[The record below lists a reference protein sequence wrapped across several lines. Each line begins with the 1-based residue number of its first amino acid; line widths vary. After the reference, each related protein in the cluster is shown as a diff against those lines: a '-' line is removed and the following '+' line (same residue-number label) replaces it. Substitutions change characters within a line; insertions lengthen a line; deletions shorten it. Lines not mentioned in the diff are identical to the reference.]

1 MVIFSFNDKGGLR
14 TMLPSAPRSAAAWA
28 AFAGPRAPPPPY
40 PFSGAAR
47 AFLAL
52 LPLCGFSG
60 SGVGALPLGAP
71 RLRTLL
77 GRVL

>member
-1 MVIFSFNDKGGLR
+1 MF
-14 TMLPSAPRSAAAWA
+14 PSAPRSAAAWA
-28 AFAGPRAPPPPY
+28 AFAGPRAPPPPPY
-40 PFSGAAR
+40 PFSGAAH
-47 AFLAL
+47 AFLAAL

-60 SGVGALPLGAP
+60 AGVGALPLGAP